1 MIFAYNPADGEIT
14 FCPKETQ
21 MKIYNRYKEKYN
33 LSEEQM
39 WDYGMT
45 DWEVLDEEDLSP
57 RPAEEVVQLV
67 GEDMQ
72 LIWAFI
78 NDHTMEVDF
87 EIIEGM
93 DCGRKVAELM
103 ERLGFVIT
111 EDSKEGLKI
120 ICSN

>member
-1 MIFAYNPADGEIT
+1 MDGEII
-14 FCPKETQ
+14 FCPQETQ
-21 MKIYNRYKEKYN
+21 MKIYNHYKEKYN
-33 LSEEQM
+33 LSDEQM

-45 DWEVLDEEDLSP
+45 DWEVIDEEDLSP

-72 LIWAFI
+72 LIWAFV

-93 DCGRKVAELM
+93 DCGSEVAELM
-103 ERLGFVIT
+103 ERLGFEF
-111 EDSKEGLKI
+111 EDDIKTSHRVVLER
-120 ICSN
+120 

>member
-1 MIFAYNPADGEIT
+1 MDGEII

-21 MKIYNRYKEKYN
+21 MKIYNHYKEKYN
-33 LSEEQM
+33 LSDEQM

-45 DWEVLDEEDLSP
+45 DWEVIDEEDLSP

-72 LIWAFI
+72 LIWAFV

-93 DCGRKVAELM
+93 DCGSEVAELM
-103 ERLGFVIT
+103 ERLGFEF
-111 EDSKEGLKI
+111 EDDIKTSHRVVLER
-120 ICSN
+120 